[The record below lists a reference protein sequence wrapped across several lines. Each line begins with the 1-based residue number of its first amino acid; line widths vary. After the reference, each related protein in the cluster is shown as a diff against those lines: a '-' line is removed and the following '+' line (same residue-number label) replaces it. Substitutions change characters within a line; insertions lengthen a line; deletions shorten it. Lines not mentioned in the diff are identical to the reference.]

1 MDKYSPSSCWHRN
14 PLLQNPPSR
23 VKNPASAPYLYLFKA
38 AVKLGT
44 RTIASRAMMYEDG
57 PGAGASRTSGG
68 PRRTIDLA
76 STRNRG
82 LAQGPKD
89 WALPNHLQFTF
100 NRAESAWGVRGG
112 GAGRAGKKIQNQR
125 GVHYFPSVCIK
136 RPRGEKKTQPQN
148 KRASAKTAV
157 SRGDQFRPAA
167 RRRVPDAALKPV
179 ARGAFRKQD
188 VKTVLNAPAPYAIAL
203 HDQICR
209 PRLVTIP
216 QK

>member
-1 MDKYSPSSCWHRN
+1 MRFGPVLGGVTSLSRRGYNNATYAAEVEPSPPKQRVLFFLNATQGRPLTPSTYAQSCKLDTPINCSVIYIQCRQIFALILVAQK
-14 PLLQNPPSR
+14 PAFTNPPSR

-112 GAGRAGKKIQNQR
+112 GAGRAGKNSEPTR
-125 GVHYFPSVCIK
+125 
-136 RPRGEKKTQPQN
+136 
-148 KRASAKTAV
+148 RALFSL
-157 SRGDQFRPAA
+157 G
-167 RRRVPDAALKPV
+167 
-179 ARGAFRKQD
+179 
-188 VKTVLNAPAPYAIAL
+188 L
-203 HDQICR
+203 H
-209 PRLVTIP
+209 
-216 QK
+216 